1 MSQLG
6 QPVRPAPRAEQNGA
20 PEQFVFRPA
29 SKAGRKARLSIQG
42 MSGSGK
48 TWTGLGIA
56 HGLSEGCRF
65 AVIDTEKGA
74 ASLYAGIGGIHFDTL
89 SMDRYDPRDLG
100 RALEAAAQHGYPTVF
115 VDSLSHFWTGTDGT
129 LDQVDMAKGKY
140 GGNKFAGWKDGTPIQ
155 NDMVAA
161 ILAYPGH
168 VVASMRSYTE
178 WLLEENER
186 GKKEPKRVGMR
197 PEQRKGIEYEFD
209 IAVAMDINNRLE
221 VLKTRCPALNRK
233 VIERPNGA
241 RDIAAPLLAWLS
253 AEPEAEPAG
262 PPPDEPVGP
271 PAP

>member
-6 QPVRPAPRAEQNGA
+6 KPIQTAPRATQNGSTPQIA
-20 PEQFVFRPA
+20 FRPA

-56 HGLSEGCRF
+56 HGLSEGKKF

-74 ASLYAGIGGIHFDTL
+74 ASLYAGIGGIQFDTCP
-89 SMDRYDPRDLG
+89 MDRYDPRDLI
-100 RALEAAAQHGYPTVF
+100 RVLDAAAQAGYPTVF
-115 VDSLSHFWTGTDGT
+115 VDSLSHFWKGTDGT
-129 LDQVDMAKGKY
+129 LDQVEKASSRY
-140 GGNKFAGWKDGTPIQ
+140 GGNKFAGWKDGTPLQ

-178 WLLEENER
+178 WVLEN
-186 GKKEPKRVGMR
+186 GKPQRVGTR

-209 IAVAMDINNRLE
+209 IAVSMDIDNRLE
-221 VLKTRCPALNRK
+221 VLKSRCPGLNRK
-233 VIERPNGA
+233 VIEKPNGA
-241 RDIAAPLLAWLS
+241 RDIAAPLLAWL
-253 AEPEAEPAG
+253 AAEPAADT
-262 PPPDEPVGP
+262 PTEQ
-271 PAP
+271 

>member
-6 QPVRPAPRAEQNGA
+6 QPVRTAPRAAQNGA
-20 PEQFVFRPA
+20 TQEFGFKPA

-56 HGLSEGCRF
+56 HGLSEGRKF

-74 ASLYAGIGGIHFDTL
+74 ASLYAGIGGIQFDTCPI
-89 SMDRYDPRDLG
+89 DRYDPRDLI
-100 RALEAAAQHGYPTVF
+100 RILDSAAQAGYPTVF
-115 VDSLSHFWTGTDGT
+115 VDSLSHFWKGTDGT
-129 LDQVDMAKGKY
+129 LDQVERASSRY
-140 GGNKFAGWKDGTPIQ
+140 GGNKFAGWKDGTPMQ

-178 WLLEENER
+178 WVLEG
-186 GKKEPKRVGMR
+186 GKPQRVGTR

-209 IAVAMDINNRLE
+209 VAVSMDIDNTLE
-221 VLKTRCPALNRK
+221 VLKSRCPALNRA
-233 VIERPNGA
+233 VIKRPQGA
-241 RDIAAPLLAWLS
+241 RDIAAPLLDWLND
-253 AEPEAEPAG
+253 APPQMATPAATEPQQ
-262 PPPDEPVGP
+262 
-271 PAP
+271 

>member
-6 QPVRPAPRAEQNGA
+6 KPVQTAPRSAQNGSA
-20 PEQFVFRPA
+20 SEFAFRPA

-48 TWTGLGIA
+48 TWTGLSIA
-56 HGLSEGCRF
+56 HGLSEGRKF

-74 ASLYAGIGGIHFDTL
+74 ASLYAGHRGIQFD
-89 SMDRYDPRDLG
+89 SCPMDRYDPRDLI
-100 RALEAAAQHGYPTVF
+100 RVLDAAAQAGYPTVF
-115 VDSLSHFWTGTDGT
+115 VDSLSHFWKGTDGT
-129 LDQVDMAKGKY
+129 LDQVEKASSRY

-161 ILAYPGH
+161 ILTYPGH

-178 WLLEENER
+178 WVLEN
-186 GKKEPKRVGMR
+186 GKPKQVGMR

-209 IAVAMDINNRLE
+209 LAVAMDLDNRLE
-221 VLKTRCPALNRK
+221 VLKSRCPSLHRA

-241 RDIAAPLLAWLS
+241 RDIAVPILAWLA
-253 AEPEAEPAG
+253 AEPEA
-262 PPPDEPVGP
+262 
-271 PAP
+271 APEQ

>member
-6 QPVRPAPRAEQNGA
+6 QPVRTAPRAAQNGSA
-20 PEQFVFRPA
+20 QQFAFRPA

-56 HGLSEGCRF
+56 HGLSEGRKF

-74 ASLYAGIGGIHFDTL
+74 ASLYAGIGGIEFDTCP
-89 SMDRYDPRDLG
+89 MDRYDPRDLI
-100 RALEAAAQHGYPTVF
+100 RVLDSAAQAGYPTVF
-115 VDSLSHFWTGTDGT
+115 VDSLSHFWTGADGT
-129 LDQVDMAKGKY
+129 LDQVDKASGKY
-140 GGNKFAGWKDGTPIQ
+140 GGNKFAGWKDGTPLQ

-178 WLLEENER
+178 WVLEENER
-186 GKKEPKRVGMR
+186 GKREPKRVGTR

-209 IAVAMDINNRLE
+209 IAVAMDIDNRLE
-221 VLKTRCPALNRK
+221 VLKSRCPGLNRK

-241 RDIAAPLLAWLS
+241 RDIAGPLLAWLA
-253 AEPEAEPAG
+253 AEPESQPTEQ
-262 PPPDEPVGP
+262 
-271 PAP
+271 